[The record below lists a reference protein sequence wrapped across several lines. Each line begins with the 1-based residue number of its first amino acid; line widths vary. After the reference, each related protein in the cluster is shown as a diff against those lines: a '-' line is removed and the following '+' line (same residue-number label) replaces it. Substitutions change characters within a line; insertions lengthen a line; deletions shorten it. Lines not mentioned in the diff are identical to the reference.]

1 MTLLDRARALS
12 TKQRVVAAA
21 SAVVVVAAGVGIS
34 VAATQDSSAKPVAA
48 PVTTSSS
55 SATPSPSPTPTPTPP
70 PRKPTVKPAPAT
82 NPFTGIGRPPT
93 GAVVAVKVEDT
104 ANGRPQR
111 GVNQADIVYVEQVEA
126 GLTRLIAIF
135 ASHRPVVEPVRSVR
149 SNDPELLSQY
159 GPIVVAAS
167 GGGGPPLQ
175 AVASSILHGV
185 YEGGPGF
192 ARDFSRSA
200 PYNLTVNTAV
210 LAAASPTAG
219 RAKNVGF
226 TWSATVPGLTSALR
240 GRSLRTSIGGPD
252 TVQVGFDY
260 DPATGRYVRIIDG
273 NRQTT
278 ADGAIISTPN
288 VVIQYCDVR
297 TSPGEVDV
305 VGNPSKFTTSIGS
318 GPTVVF
324 RNGHRFIGRWSRP
337 TLTSG
342 TTLLS
347 ATGRPLPLAPGGTW
361 VLLVAKGT
369 PLSVG

>member
-1 MTLLDRARALS
+1 VTLLDRARALS

-34 VAATQDSSAKPVAA
+34 VAATRDSSARPVAA

-55 SATPSPSPTPTPTPP
+55 PTPTPTPTSTP
-70 PRKPTVKPAPAT
+70 PPPPKPAVKAAPRT
-82 NPFTGIGRPPT
+82 NPFTGIGPPPT

-175 AVASSILHGV
+175 AVASSILRGV

-192 ARDFSRSA
+192 ARDYSRSA

-226 TWSATVPGLTSALR
+226 TWSATVPGLASALS
-240 GRSLRTSIGGPD
+240 GRSFRTTIGGPD
-252 TVQVGFDY
+252 TVLVGFDY
-260 DPATGRYVRIIDG
+260 DPATHRYVRIIDG

-278 ADGAIISTPN
+278 ADGAVISTPN

-297 TSPGEVDV
+297 ISPGEVDV

-318 GPTVVF
+318 GPAVVF
-324 RNGHRFIGRWSRP
+324 RNGHRFLGRWSRP

-347 ATGRPLPLAPGGTW
+347 TGGHPIPLALGGTW

-369 PLSVG
+369 PLSVR